1 MKKIIIITTFLFL
14 NFFLLFNLSIYGQE
28 NNSNIPSLP
37 FIDNPTDQNDELFNC
52 GIASDNLR
60 NKCCNSTN
68 YNQEIDISSS
78 FPQYEKVKEESP
90 DILKI
95 AFDVVTKPVNT
106 ILNFL
111 FHKPEININP
121 CIDGKPSTKKYED
134 PSCICLAE
142 DYNTAILCDK
152 YLKDSSEYQDCLSCG
167 KNKNGIW
174 TAIGCVDGNF
184 NNFVSNFILNTAISL
199 AGGFALLC
207 IIYSA
212 FQIQSS
218 QGNTEKIK
226 KAQELL
232 TSCIIGLILIIFSI
246 FILRLIS
253 VNILKIPG
261 FK

>member
-1 MKKIIIITTFLFL
+1 MKKIIIIIFLFL

-28 NNSNIPSLP
+28 NNSTIPSLP
-37 FIDNPTDQNDELFNC
+37 FIDNPIDQNDELFNC

-60 NKCCNSTN
+60 NKCCNSIN
-68 YNQEIDISSS
+68 YNQELDISSS
-78 FPQYEKVKEESP
+78 PEVGILEDNPPNE
-90 DILKI
+90 ILKTLI
-95 AFDVVTKPVNT
+95 NFILRPINT
-106 ILNFL
+106 IFNFISP
-111 FHKPEININP
+111 KPEVNINP
-121 CIDGKPSTKKYED
+121 CIEGKPSIKKYED
-134 PSCICLAE
+134 PNCICLPE
-142 DYNTAILCDK
+142 DYNTATLCDK
-152 YLKDSSEYQDCLSCG
+152 YLKNSSEYEKCVSCSE
-167 KNKNGIW
+167 NKNGIW

-184 NNFVSNFILNTAISL
+184 NNFVSNFILNVAISL